1 MITFKTHTLDTVPEG
16 SKKILEAVNTK
27 YKFIPNAL
35 AVYAE
40 SPTLLDSYVTLSA
53 IFEKSSLNETERQ
66 IILMTNS
73 IENACGYCTAAH
85 TTISQMFD
93 VPDDVIESVRAGKP
107 INDPKLEALRKFSII
122 INKTRGWASA
132 EQVEE
137 FLNAGYSKQTILE
150 VIVGTSIK
158 VLSNYTNHIAE
169 PQLDDAFASNAW
181 IKNTPSDPGEL
192 AFRHILITNLIVTD
206 FV

>member
-73 IENACGYCTAAH
+73 IENVCGYCTAAH
-85 TTISQMFD
+85 TTISKMSG

-150 VIVGTSIK
+150 AVFCFCTSVYFWPNIQRGYF
-158 VLSNYTNHIAE
+158 S
-169 PQLDDAFASNAW
+169 SNAW

>member
-1 MITFKTHTLDTVPEG
+1 MIIFKTHTLDTVPEG

-85 TTISQMFD
+85 TTVSQMSS
-93 VPDDVIESVRAGKP
+93 VPDDVIESVRTNNP
-107 INDPKLEALRKFSII
+107 IKDSKLEALRKFSII
-122 INKTRGWASA
+122 INNKRGWASA
-132 EQVEE
+132 EQVDE

-169 PQLDDAFASNAW
+169 PQLDDAFTSNAW
-181 IKNTPSDPGEL
+181 IKDKKYS
-192 AFRHILITNLIVTD
+192 
-206 FV
+206 

>member
-1 MITFKTHTLDTVPEG
+1 MITFQAHTLDTAPEE
-16 SKKILEAVNTK
+16 SKKTLEAVNSK
-27 YKFIPNAL
+27 YGFIPNAL

-40 SPTLLDSYVTLSA
+40 SPELLDSYVTLSG

-73 IENACGYCTAAH
+73 IENGCGYCTAAH
-85 TTISQMFD
+85 TTVSQMSG
-93 VPDDVIESVRAGKP
+93 VPDDVIESVRTNNP
-107 INDPKLEALRKFSII
+107 IKDSKLEALRKFSII
-122 INKTRGWASA
+122 INNTRGWASP
-132 EQVEE
+132 EQVSE

-181 IKNTPSDPGEL
+181 IKNKK
-192 AFRHILITNLIVTD
+192 
-206 FV
+206 